1 MFVSYDIIYCPI
13 CFNPIKPSNTNLNSR
28 NNSKMRKIIIPRRK
42 NRGPNDTVI
51 QEITDED
58 GLL

>member
-28 NNSKMRKIIIPRRK
+28 NNSKRRNFLLPMR
-42 NRGPNDTVI
+42 NNMGQVDTVI
-51 QEITDED
+51 Q
-58 GLL
+58 